1 VSFTAPALPASLT
14 LKDASAA
21 LAALEPAV
29 GQGSGALEIDASAL
43 AAFDTA
49 AIATLLEL
57 RRQAQAV
64 GRTLSV
70 RGAPATMVELAGLY
84 GVAELV
90 DFKASAAAA
99 AAGDHSTR
107 A

>member
-1 VSFTAPALPASLT
+1 MPSLPATLT
-14 LKDASAA
+14 IKDARAA
-21 LAALEPAV
+21 VLALEPAV
-29 GQGSGALEIDASAL
+29 GQGSAELVIDASTL
-43 AAFDTA
+43 GAFDTS

-70 RGAPATMVELAGLY
+70 QGAPPAMVELAGLY
-84 GVAELV
+84 GVADLLA
-90 DFKASAAAA
+90 FRSAPSGPAP
-99 AAGDHSTR
+99 HSDR

>member
-1 VSFTAPALPASLT
+1 MSALPASLT
-14 LKDASAA
+14 IKDARAA
-21 LAALEPAV
+21 LSALEPGIGDGGGV
-29 GQGSGALEIDASAL
+29 FVVDASAL
-43 AAFDTA
+43 QTFDTA

-70 RGAPATMVELAGLY
+70 RAAPPAMIELAGLY
-84 GVAELV
+84 GVAELLGFEPA
-90 DFKASAAAA
+90 DPANPADQSSA
-99 AAGDHSTR
+99 R